1 MVTVVFALVVIIMML
16 FPKTPFAQWLYFHIV
31 INPINVI
38 QSLER
43 KHFIYLFVCLFFVQ
57 SYAAVMP
64 LEIVTVLAWDASIYF
79 EAMIT
84 VWTASALTRSKA
96 SWVAMKEKSRFVVN
110 FIFRKQSVARR
121 KRTQTKAAQKK
132 PTNDNDDPRI
142 WLAVA

>member
-1 MVTVVFALVVIIMML
+1 MITIVFALVVIIMML

-43 KHFIYLFVCLFFVQ
+43 KHFIYLFVGLFFVQ

-64 LEIVTVLAWDASIYF
+64 LEIATALAWEASIYF
-79 EAMIT
+79 DAMIT
-84 VWTASALTRSKA
+84 VWTASALARSKA
-96 SWVAMKEKSRFVVN
+96 SWAAMKEKSRFVVS
-110 FIFRKQSVARR
+110 FIFGKQSLARR
-121 KRTQTKAAQKK
+121 KRMQTKPATKK